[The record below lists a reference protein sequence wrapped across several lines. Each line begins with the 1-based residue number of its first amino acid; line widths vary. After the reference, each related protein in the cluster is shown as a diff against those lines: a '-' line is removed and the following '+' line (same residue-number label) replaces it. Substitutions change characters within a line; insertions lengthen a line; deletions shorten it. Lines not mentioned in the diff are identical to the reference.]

1 MASREEHQ
9 EYLSFVSENRAKAQE
24 ARAKRRETIL
34 KKKEFAFDEM
44 RKQVPCHP
52 MPSHPISCHPSPL
65 PANR

>member
-52 MPSHPISCHPSPL
+52 MPSQPHLMPSQPL
-65 PANR
+65 AS